1 MATTLYKLLMQFSA
15 PKGIRVEIDRSMWP
29 KADGLPEKVQGR
41 VEQWVNKAKM
51 QLKITWVEPSGK
63 EKFDVDALH
72 DLLPHNFKLV
82 LGPRGEKLLLRGA
95 ARFEAAAATNKETI
109 ESKYKEGGREL
120 VMIWVVEP
128 NPEAVH
134 VDART
139 EARFKASLNRR
150 CRR

>member
-1 MATTLYKLLMQFSA
+1 MGPPNTLPDQAPVATDDAIMATTLYKLLMQFST

-51 QLKITWVEPSGK
+51 QLKITWVEPSGE

-95 ARFEAAAATNKETI
+95 ARFEAA
-109 ESKYKEGGREL
+109 
-120 VMIWVVEP
+120 
-128 NPEAVH
+128 
-134 VDART
+134 
-139 EARFKASLNRR
+139 
-150 CRR
+150 CRRSAPWPSPAPAP